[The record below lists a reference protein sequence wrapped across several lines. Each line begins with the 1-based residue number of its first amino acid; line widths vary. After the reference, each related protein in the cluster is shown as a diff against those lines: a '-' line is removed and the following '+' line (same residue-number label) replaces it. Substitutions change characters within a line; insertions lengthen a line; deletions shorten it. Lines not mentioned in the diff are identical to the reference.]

1 MVRFALL
8 VALNQSMIIVKRLG
22 DHIIINLHK
31 YDNPMTKESFF
42 FSFFQNKGHVSFLAE
57 SLSYKRSSFARYT

>member
-1 MVRFALL
+1 MVRFVLL

-42 FSFFQNKGHVSFLAE
+42 FLFFFQNKGHVSFLAE
-57 SLSYKRSSFARYT
+57 FLSSSFARYT